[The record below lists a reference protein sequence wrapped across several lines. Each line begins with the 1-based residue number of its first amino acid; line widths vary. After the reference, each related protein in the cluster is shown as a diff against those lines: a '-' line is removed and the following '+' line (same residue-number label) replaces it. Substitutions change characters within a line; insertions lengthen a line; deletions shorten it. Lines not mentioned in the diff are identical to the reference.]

1 MIYVDMDELVKAAKT
16 LPDYIQ
22 LGRWVN
28 DKHAE
33 KLFRKCYALAKVS
46 QIPNGTVDACCNSHE
61 CVGCAECGLHE
72 YSIPLDEHTRL
83 NFGWNN
89 WRGYQNGLRISA
101 YNHERDYW
109 EDIYHCYNSTD
120 VTSWKQFW
128 LTEFDRK
135 YLLHVNLQAIMQ
147 IKKWKTEHDPNQTKI
162 EEHQL

>member
-1 MIYVDMDELVKAAKT
+1 MIYVDLEELTQTRET
-16 LPDYIQ
+16 LPDYIS

-33 KLFRKCYALAKVS
+33 KLLRKCYALAKLS
-46 QIPNGTVDACCNSHE
+46 RIHNGDVDPCCASHE
-61 CVGCAECGLHE
+61 CVGCADCGLHE

-89 WRGYQNGLRISA
+89 WRGYQNGLSIRA

-109 EDIYHCYNSTD
+109 EDIYNCYNSTD

-135 YLLHVNLQAIMQ
+135 YLMHVNIMAIMQ
-147 IKKWKTEHDPNQTKI
+147 IKKWKTEHDSKQTKI
-162 EEHQL
+162 EEHQI

>member
-1 MIYVDMDELVKAAKT
+1 MIYVNMDELIKAAKT
-16 LPDYIQ
+16 LPDYIP

-28 DKHAE
+28 DKHTE
-33 KLFRKCYALAKVS
+33 KLFRKCYALAKLS
-46 QIPNGTVDACCNSHE
+46 RIHNGDVDPCCASHE

-83 NFGWNN
+83 NFGWNT
-89 WRGYQNGLRISA
+89 WRGYQNGLLIRA
-101 YNHERDYW
+101 YNHEKKRY
-109 EDIYHCYNSTD
+109 EDIYRCYNSLD
-120 VTSWKQFW
+120 VTNWKQFW

-147 IKKWKTEHDPNQTKI
+147 IKKWKTEHDKEQTKI

>member
-1 MIYVDMDELVKAAKT
+1 MDEIMKAAKT

-33 KLFRKCYALAKVS
+33 KLFRKCYALAKLS
-46 QIPNGTVDACCNSHE
+46 RIHNGDVDPCCASHE

-83 NFGWNN
+83 NFGWNT
-89 WRGYQNGLRISA
+89 WRGYQNGLLIRA
-101 YNHERDYW
+101 YNHEKKRY
-109 EDIYHCYNSTD
+109 EDIYRCYNSLD
-120 VTSWKQFW
+120 VTNWKQFW

-147 IKKWKTEHDPNQTKI
+147 IKKWKTEHDKEQTKI
-162 EEHQL
+162 EEHQV